1 MTLGK
6 KIEEYR
12 KKAKLSQ
19 SELANQLYISR
30 QTVSQW
36 ENDLT
41 TPTMD
46 NLRRL
51 CEVFGLSLQELLDQ
65 DGVTDK
71 EPECAELYKWHYSQE
86 ELRDVF
92 RMVRKDTDA
101 GFVLAFGFGIFVL
114 LISFIFQFWTGVS
127 MAVSFVICLGVY
139 FAVNQFRYERNCE
152 RSAAVLTAREYHFG
166 VCEGAVQIWIYDGE
180 NGLISFDRIYPVQI
194 ERIWDSEK
202 LFVFQYHQR
211 RYVVKKQELQ
221 KQFQLRRL
229 LGIG

>member
-71 EPECAELYKWHYSQE
+71 GPECAECISGTI
-86 ELRDVF
+86 
-92 RMVRKDTDA
+92 RKRNYVMCFEWSERILMPA
-101 GFVLAFGFGIFVL
+101 LSLPSVLAF
-114 LISFIFQFWTGVS
+114 
-127 MAVSFVICLGVY
+127 
-139 FAVNQFRYERNCE
+139 
-152 RSAAVLTAREYHFG
+152 
-166 VCEGAVQIWIYDGE
+166 
-180 NGLISFDRIYPVQI
+180 
-194 ERIWDSEK
+194 
-202 LFVFQYHQR
+202 LFC
-211 RYVVKKQELQ
+211 
-221 KQFQLRRL
+221 
-229 LGIG
+229 